1 MFQKFFLYL
10 NQTHYTDMHSK
21 YVRRETRI
29 ISHIEFLDA
38 DLALFNGCLTKTS
51 AALWQTKACK
61 INKYSKPESVQKL
74 NKIQL
79 KHSSENKPDVS
90 EILFVL

>member
-1 MFQKFFLYL
+1 MHINMFDAK
-10 NQTHYTDMHSK
+10 
-21 YVRRETRI
+21 TRI

-38 DLALFNGCLTKTS
+38 DLALFNGCLTKT

-74 NKIQL
+74 NNIQL